1 LSIFEKKYSKIRI
14 KKSLNDYF
22 GYLYTVDLVSLRQII
37 KFTQSYF
44 QIIFKHYKSV
54 VVIENDKNEE
64 HVIMNGEI
72 ENIELIEDNNPLNTD
87 ELFQSLFQTINIEQ
101 PKENLNE
108 KRIKLIDL
116 LEKKRIPIKLSDNNI
131 ISIMDSV
138 FIHSP

>member
-1 LSIFEKKYSKIRI
+1 
-14 KKSLNDYF
+14 
-22 GYLYTVDLVSLRQII
+22 
-37 KFTQSYF
+37 
-44 QIIFKHYKSV
+44 
-54 VVIENDKNEE
+54 
-64 HVIMNGEI
+64 MNGEI

-116 LEKKRIPIKLSDNNI
+116 LEKNRIPIKLSDNNI

-138 FIHSP
+138 FIHSPYNIENCESTNEIILNRVMKLMQQLNKS